1 MSPLTFLIFIA
12 FIPLLYVADGIQH
25 KKLFFFLGFLAL
37 LTWNAITTWWMW
49 NSTDVGSIA
58 AIIANSLIMY
68 LPWWGYRIFKRKFGR
83 RTGYISL
90 VLFWM
95 AFEYIHL
102 NWQLSWPWLTL
113 GNVFASNPNW
123 VQWYEVTG
131 TSGGTLWV
139 LVMNILLFEVL
150 KAFLQGTFQP
160 KKIALPAV
168 VLILPLIISFLLIP
182 KQQAAP
188 PTGNVVIVQPNIDP
202 NGRFASGAAGPQ
214 VQLLLS
220 LTAAAVDDSTRL
232 VIWPET
238 ALTDRSCFEDQFM
251 QHLVYEPV
259 FSFMKAHPNTT
270 LQTGIEVFKG
280 YREGE
285 QSSTARPFP
294 DGQGYYDAFNAAVT
308 VKAGLQPAFYH
319 KSRLVPGVET
329 LPTFLKWMGPVFEQ
343 FGGTT
348 GGYGRQEESS
358 VFQQPGQPYITA
370 PIICYE
376 SIYGEYVATFVK
388 KGANMLTIMTN
399 DGWWGNT
406 PGHKQHL
413 AYARLRAIETR
424 RWVARSANTG
434 ISAVINERGE
444 VITTQPWDKEA
455 VIKYNIPVL
464 TGETF
469 YVKFGDLLSKAA
481 LALACVLFAWNLFDI
496 IRKKLNRAK

>member
-1 MSPLTFLIFIA
+1 
-12 FIPLLYVADGIQH
+12 VADGIQH
-25 KKLFFFLGFLAL
+25 KKLFFFLGFLSL
-37 LTWNAITTWWMW
+37 LTWNAITTWWIW
-49 NSTDVGSIA
+49 NSTSVGSVA
-58 AIIANSLIMY
+58 AIIANSLLMY

-83 RTGYISL
+83 RTGYVSL

-102 NWQLSWPWLTL
+102 NWELSWPWLTL

-150 KAFLQGTFQP
+150 RTVLQGAFQV
-160 KKIALPAV
+160 KKIALPVAV
-168 VLILPLIISFLLIP
+168 LVIPLITSFLLIP
-182 KQQAAP
+182 KQQAAT

-202 NGRFASGAAGPQ
+202 NGRFAQGTAGPQ

-220 LTAAAVDDSTRL
+220 LTADAVDDSTRL
-232 VIWPET
+232 IIWPET
-238 ALTDRSCFEDQFM
+238 ALTGENCFEDRLTGYFTYQ
-251 QHLVYEPV
+251 PV
-259 FSFMKAHPNTT
+259 FSYMKAHPNIT
-270 LQTGIEVFKG
+270 LQTGIEVFKV
-280 YREGE
+280 YPEGQ
-285 QSSTARPFP
+285 QSATARQFK
-294 DGQGYYDAFNAAVT
+294 DTTTYYDAFNAAVT
-308 VKAGLQPAFYH
+308 IKEGLPPVFYH

-329 LPTFLKWMGPVFEQ
+329 LPSFLKWMAPVFAQ
-343 FGGTT
+343 FDGTT
-348 GGYGRQEESS
+348 GGYGRQDEAS

-376 SIYGEYVATFVK
+376 SIYGEYVATYVK
-388 KGANMLTIMTN
+388 KGANLLTIMTN

-444 VITTQPWDKEA
+444 VLTTQPWDKQA

-469 YVKFGDLLSKAA
+469 YVKFGDVLSKAA
-481 LALACVLFAWNLFDI
+481 LALACLFFAWNLFYI
-496 IRKKLNRAK
+496 VRNKLNRAK

>member
-1 MSPLTFLIFIA
+1 MSPFTFLIFIG
-12 FIPLLYVADGIQH
+12 FVPLLYVADGIQH
-25 KKLFFFLGFLAL
+25 KKLFFFLGFLTL
-37 LTWNAITTWWMW
+37 LTWNAVTTWWLW

-58 AIIANSLIMY
+58 AITANSLIMY
-68 LPWWGYRIFKRKFGR
+68 LPWWGYRIFKRKYGR
-83 RTGYISL
+83 RTGYVSL

-102 NWQLSWPWLTL
+102 NWQLSWPWLTI

-139 LVMNILLFEVL
+139 LVINILLYEVFR
-150 KAFLQGTFQP
+150 AIVQGTFTA
-160 KKIALPAV
+160 KKIILPAV
-168 VLILPLIISFLLIP
+168 VLIVPVIISIMLIP
-182 KQQAAP
+182 RLQERP
-188 PTGNVVIVQPNIDP
+188 SVGNVVIVQPNVDP
-202 NGRFASGAAGPQ
+202 NGKFASGSAGPQ

-220 LTAAAVDDSTRL
+220 LTASAVDDSTKL
-232 VIWPET
+232 IIWPET
-238 ALTDRSCFEDQFM
+238 ALTDGNCFENEFTR
-251 QHLVYEPV
+251 HPAYEPI
-259 FSFMKAHPNTT
+259 FSYMKAHPNTT

-280 YREGE
+280 YTEG
-285 QSSTARPFP
+285 QQTATARRFP
-294 DGQGYYDAFNAAVT
+294 DGTGYYDVFNAAVT
-308 VKAGLQPAFYH
+308 VKAGQQPEFYH

-329 LPTFLKWMGPVFEQ
+329 LPGFLRWMAPVFEQ

-348 GGYGRQEESS
+348 GGYGTQKESS

-370 PIICYE
+370 PVICYE
-376 SIYGEYVATFVK
+376 SPYGEYVSTFVK
-388 KGANMLTIMTN
+388 KGANLVTIMTN
-399 DGWWGNT
+399 DAWWGNT

-424 RWVARSANTG
+424 RWIARSANTG

-444 VITTQPWDKEA
+444 IITTQPWDKEA

-464 TGETF
+464 TGQTF

-481 LALACVLFAWNLFDI
+481 LALACLFFAWNMVAI
-496 IRKKLNRAK
+496 TRNMLNRAK